1 MEQINKEPSLES
13 LINNFNYIN
22 NLKIPR
28 LTILNLQLYV
38 EHYVNELISTEV
50 SLNAIDE
57 IKLYLSFP
65 QKLRIIKKMKV
76 IDDTQLK
83 ILELLNKIRDN
94 LVHELVLDEEKIK
107 KKIKSSKLD
116 FVYGWSYINKE
127 QKRIGKIID
136 LKKIYK
142 KIDDNIS
149 QLFISVILI
158 IGIIYNKLREIKK
171 QEINQFIDLNLIENN
186 KSQIQISVL
195 KIE

>member
-107 KKIKSSKLD
+107 KRIKSSKLD

-158 IGIIYNKLREIKK
+158 IGIIYNKLKEIKK
-171 QEINQFIDLNLIENN
+171 QEINQFIDLKLIEKN

>member
-1 MEQINKEPSLES
+1 MEQIKEEPSLES

-28 LTILNLQLYV
+28 LTVLNLQLYA

-57 IKLYLSFP
+57 VKLYLSFP
-65 QKLRIIKKMKV
+65 QKLRIIKKMKI

-83 ILELLNKIRDN
+83 ILELLNKIRDS
-94 LVHELVLDEEKIK
+94 LVHELVLDEGKLK
-107 KKIKSSKLD
+107 KRIKSSKLD
-116 FVYGWSYINKE
+116 FVYGWSYLNKE
-127 QKRIGKIID
+127 QKRVGKIID

-142 KIDDNIS
+142 KIDDSIS
-149 QLFISVILI
+149 QLFVSVILI
-158 IGIIYNKLREIKK
+158 IGILYNKLKEIKK
-171 QEINQFIDLNLIENN
+171 QEINQFIDIILIEKN
-186 KSQIQISVL
+186 KPQIQISVL

>member
-1 MEQINKEPSLES
+1 MEQIKEEPSLEN

-28 LTILNLQLYV
+28 LTVLNLQLYA

-57 IKLYLSFP
+57 VKLYLSFP
-65 QKLRIIKKMKV
+65 QKLRIIKKMKI

-83 ILELLNKIRDN
+83 ILELLNKIRDS
-94 LVHELVLDEEKIK
+94 LVHELVLDEGKLK
-107 KKIKSSKLD
+107 KRIKSSKLD
-116 FVYGWSYINKE
+116 FVYGWSYLNKE
-127 QKRIGKIID
+127 QKRVGKIID

-142 KIDDNIS
+142 KIDDSIS
-149 QLFISVILI
+149 QLFVSVILI
-158 IGIIYNKLREIKK
+158 IGILYNKLKEIKK
-171 QEINQFIDLNLIENN
+171 QEINQFIDIILIEKN
-186 KSQIQISVL
+186 KPQIQISVL

>member
-107 KKIKSSKLD
+107 KRIKSSKLD

-186 KSQIQISVL
+186 KSQIKISVL

>member
-107 KKIKSSKLD
+107 KRIKSSKLD

-142 KIDDNIS
+142 RIDDNIS

-158 IGIIYNKLREIKK
+158 IGIIYNKLKEIRK
-171 QEINQFIDLNLIENN
+171 QEINQFIDLNLIEKN
-186 KSQIQISVL
+186 KPQVQISVL
-195 KIE
+195 KLE

>member
-107 KKIKSSKLD
+107 KRIKSSKLD

-195 KIE
+195 RIE

>member
-50 SLNAIDE
+50 SLNAIEE

-107 KKIKSSKLD
+107 KRIKSSKLD

>member
-107 KKIKSSKLD
+107 KRIKSSKLD

-142 KIDDNIS
+142 KVDDNIS

-158 IGIIYNKLREIKK
+158 IGIIYPKLREIKK
-171 QEINQFIDLNLIENN
+171 QEINHGLVKTQFFF
-186 KSQIQISVL
+186 
-195 KIE
+195 

>member
-1 MEQINKEPSLES
+1 
-13 LINNFNYIN
+13 
-22 NLKIPR
+22 
-28 LTILNLQLYV
+28 
-38 EHYVNELISTEV
+38 
-50 SLNAIDE
+50 
-57 IKLYLSFP
+57 
-65 QKLRIIKKMKV
+65 MKV

-107 KKIKSSKLD
+107 KRIKSSKLD

-171 QEINQFIDLNLIENN
+171 QVINQFIDLN
-186 KSQIQISVL
+186 
-195 KIE
+195 

>member
-1 MEQINKEPSLES
+1 MEQIKEEPSLEN

-28 LTILNLQLYV
+28 LTVLNLQLYA

-57 IKLYLSFP
+57 VKLYLSFP
-65 QKLRIIKKMKV
+65 QKLRIIKKMKI

-83 ILELLNKIRDN
+83 ILELLNKIRDS
-94 LVHELVLDEEKIK
+94 LVHELVLDEGKLK
-107 KKIKSSKLD
+107 KRIKSSKLD
-116 FVYGWSYINKE
+116 FVYGWSYLNKE
-127 QKRIGKIID
+127 QKRIGRIID

-142 KIDDNIS
+142 KIDDSIS
-149 QLFISVILI
+149 QLFVSVILI
-158 IGIIYNKLREIKK
+158 IGILYNKLKEIKK
-171 QEINQFIDLNLIENN
+171 QEINQFIDIILIEKN
-186 KSQIQISVL
+186 KPQIQISVL

>member
-107 KKIKSSKLD
+107 KRIKSSKLD

>member
-1 MEQINKEPSLES
+1 MEQIKEEPSLEN

-28 LTILNLQLYV
+28 LTVLNLQLYA

-57 IKLYLSFP
+57 VKLYLSFP
-65 QKLRIIKKMKV
+65 QKLRIIKKMKI

-83 ILELLNKIRDN
+83 ILELLNKIRDS
-94 LVHELVLDEEKIK
+94 LVHELILDEGKLK
-107 KKIKSSKLD
+107 KRIKSSKLD
-116 FVYGWSYINKE
+116 FVYGWSYLNKE
-127 QKRIGKIID
+127 QKRVGKIID

-142 KIDDNIS
+142 KIDDSIS
-149 QLFISVILI
+149 QLFVSVILI
-158 IGIIYNKLREIKK
+158 IGILYNKLKEIKK
-171 QEINQFIDLNLIENN
+171 QEINQFIDIILIEKN
-186 KSQIQISVL
+186 KPQIQISVL

>member
-107 KKIKSSKLD
+107 KRIKSSKLD

-195 KIE
+195 KLE

>member
-50 SLNAIDE
+50 SLNAIEE

-107 KKIKSSKLD
+107 KRIKSSKLD

-186 KSQIQISVL
+186 KSQIKISVL

>member
-142 KIDDNIS
+142 KVDDNIS

-186 KSQIQISVL
+186 KSQIKISVL